1 MSGIKVRT
9 DLALEVR
16 ENMEENARDC
26 RGVSVE
32 EEYKEESELR
42 ITKAG
47 VQQLNKRKLATGR
60 IKPVFFCQ
68 IFFILVLYMLY
79 LYGIIG
85 SEVMLI

>member
-1 MSGIKVRT
+1 MQGGGMRHSGGT
-9 DLALEVR
+9 
-16 ENMEENARDC
+16 
-26 RGVSVE
+26 
-32 EEYKEESELR
+32 
-42 ITKAG
+42 G